1 MQAVS
6 RLRIASLL
14 MAFALLVLLGG
25 AGCSDKTTD
34 ASRLPE
40 EEPEDDQV
48 VITHKIGFI
57 DSDFIG
63 PAVEQYAYGDSIYIR
78 ALEKNLWP
86 TYSPV
91 WLYSYRHH
99 DMEVFLMDD
108 DRAPS
113 LPIFEAYMVVIA
125 VLPDTMTGYGP
136 FPFDGTLTV
145 TTGGD
150 SITAYYFSQTH
161 GQIIS
166 AGVRIGGSLSANMSE
181 TPYLL

>member
-1 MQAVS
+1 MPVLS
-6 RLRIASLL
+6 KLRYISLAFPIAIVIS
-14 MAFALLVLLGG
+14 VV
-25 AGCSDKTTD
+25 GCSDKTTD

-40 EEPEDDQV
+40 EEPEDDPV
-48 VITHKIGFI
+48 VISQKIGFI
-57 DSDFIG
+57 DSDFTG

-78 ALEKNLWP
+78 ALENNLWP

-99 DMEVFLMDD
+99 D
-108 DRAPS
+108 RAPS
-113 LPIFEAYMVVIA
+113 LPIYEAYMVVIA

-161 GQIIS
+161 GQLIY
-166 AGVRIGGSLSANMSE
+166 AGARIGGF
-181 TPYLL
+181 

>member
-1 MQAVS
+1 MLVLS
-6 RLRIASLL
+6 RLRCIAL
-14 MAFALLVLLGG
+14 AFLIAIVISVV
-25 AGCSDKTTD
+25 GCSDKTTD
-34 ASRLPE
+34 TSTPQE
-40 EEPEDDQV
+40 EEPEDDPV

-57 DSDFIG
+57 DSDFTG

-78 ALEKNLWP
+78 ALENNLWP

-113 LPIFEAYMVVIA
+113 LPIYEAYMVVIA

-145 TTGGD
+145 TTSGD

-161 GQIIS
+161 GQLIY
-166 AGVRIGGSLSANMSE
+166 AGVRIGGF
-181 TPYLL
+181 